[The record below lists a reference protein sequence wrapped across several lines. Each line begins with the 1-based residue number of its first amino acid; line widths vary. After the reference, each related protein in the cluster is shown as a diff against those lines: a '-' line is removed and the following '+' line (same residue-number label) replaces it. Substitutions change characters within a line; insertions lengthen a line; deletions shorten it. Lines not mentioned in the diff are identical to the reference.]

1 MHDRKSK
8 LRKSSKNMMK
18 CTLIAYTPLLD
29 QCLRGPGSLG
39 IFLLILIKWNNNYSN
54 IINRIEQ
61 GKHIF

>member
-1 MHDRKSK
+1 
-8 LRKSSKNMMK
+8 MMK

-54 IINRIEQ
+54 IINRIKQ